1 MNLLEK
7 LPTLVED
14 VNNPNFFSQ
23 LQMFLRD
30 LFQDENFYV
39 KEAGYYNNG
48 YVGVVY
54 YGKKTGRVEEL
65 LEFAKNQSSHWACQ
79 TD

>member
-7 LPTLVED
+7 LPTLIED
-14 VNNPNFFSQ
+14 IDNPNSFPQ
-23 LQMFLRD
+23 LQMFLRE
-30 LFQDENFYV
+30 LFQDEGFFV

-54 YGKKTGRVEEL
+54 YGEKTSKVEEL
-65 LEFAKNQSSHWACQ
+65 LEFAKNQSSHWARQ